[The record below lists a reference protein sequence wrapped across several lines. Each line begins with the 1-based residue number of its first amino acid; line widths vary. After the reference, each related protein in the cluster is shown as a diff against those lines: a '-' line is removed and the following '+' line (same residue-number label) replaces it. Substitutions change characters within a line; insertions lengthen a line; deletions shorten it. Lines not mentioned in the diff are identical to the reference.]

1 MECIRAGVHSVVP
14 RLACNVIACQLGL
27 SRKGRLPFFCDSL
40 NTHLALHEKASRL
53 IGTRCAWRVCSHVST
68 NQELYHH
75 KKKTFRKDRNPQLF
89 GRVLSAF
96 VYRIMS
102 VGPRPFPQGRR
113 NEDGSDPRATMTYE
127 DYVYFMLS
135 EEDRG
140 NEHSLRYWFACVDL
154 DGDGRIGHMEMR
166 LFYDRQVIAMIC
178 HRNTRNQISDT

>member
-1 MECIRAGVHSVVP
+1 
-14 RLACNVIACQLGL
+14 
-27 SRKGRLPFFCDSL
+27 
-40 NTHLALHEKASRL
+40 
-53 IGTRCAWRVCSHVST
+53 
-68 NQELYHH
+68 
-75 KKKTFRKDRNPQLF
+75 
-89 GRVLSAF
+89 
-96 VYRIMS
+96 MS

-166 LFYDRQVIAMIC
+166 LFYD
-178 HRNTRNQISDT
+178 NQASGNFFSCR

>member
-1 MECIRAGVHSVVP
+1 MSWNMGAPSPCLNGVAACP
-14 RLACNVIACQLGL
+14 PLA
-27 SRKGRLPFFCDSL
+27 
-40 NTHLALHEKASRL
+40 
-53 IGTRCAWRVCSHVST
+53 
-68 NQELYHH
+68 
-75 KKKTFRKDRNPQLF
+75 
-89 GRVLSAF
+89 
-96 VYRIMS
+96 RIMS

-166 LFYDRQVIAMIC
+166 LFYDNQASAIC
-178 HRNTRNQISDT
+178 FTENPDPLNR

>member
-1 MECIRAGVHSVVP
+1 
-14 RLACNVIACQLGL
+14 
-27 SRKGRLPFFCDSL
+27 
-40 NTHLALHEKASRL
+40 
-53 IGTRCAWRVCSHVST
+53 
-68 NQELYHH
+68 
-75 KKKTFRKDRNPQLF
+75 
-89 GRVLSAF
+89 
-96 VYRIMS
+96 MS

-166 LFYDRQVIAMIC
+166 LFYESQVRCTPLIRPC
-178 HRNTRNQISDT
+178 HVLGAT

>member
-1 MECIRAGVHSVVP
+1 M
-14 RLACNVIACQLGL
+14 LA
-27 SRKGRLPFFCDSL
+27 D
-40 NTHLALHEKASRL
+40 
-53 IGTRCAWRVCSHVST
+53 
-68 NQELYHH
+68 
-75 KKKTFRKDRNPQLF
+75 
-89 GRVLSAF
+89 F
-96 VYRIMS
+96 VERIMS

-166 LFYDRQVIAMIC
+166 LFYDRQVSEIC
-178 HRNTRNQISDT
+178 HNRKKTRNQISDTSAGACGRWNVNV

>member
-1 MECIRAGVHSVVP
+1 
-14 RLACNVIACQLGL
+14 
-27 SRKGRLPFFCDSL
+27 
-40 NTHLALHEKASRL
+40 
-53 IGTRCAWRVCSHVST
+53 
-68 NQELYHH
+68 
-75 KKKTFRKDRNPQLF
+75 
-89 GRVLSAF
+89 
-96 VYRIMS
+96 MS

-166 LFYDRQVIAMIC
+166 LFYDRQVRDKPGKPQLEANQSAI
-178 HRNTRNQISDT
+178 HR

>member
-1 MECIRAGVHSVVP
+1 
-14 RLACNVIACQLGL
+14 
-27 SRKGRLPFFCDSL
+27 
-40 NTHLALHEKASRL
+40 
-53 IGTRCAWRVCSHVST
+53 
-68 NQELYHH
+68 
-75 KKKTFRKDRNPQLF
+75 
-89 GRVLSAF
+89 
-96 VYRIMS
+96 MS

-166 LFYDRQVIAMIC
+166 LFYESQVGFTFPFFSAAALVYVVPGLYMGLRFRSAGARLVRRCTTYYGGEIFGTRQIIADSSWN
-178 HRNTRNQISDT
+178 RTR